1 MADNSSQR
9 KIRWEQQDDFITKIK
24 WNSNPYIWDDVRT
37 LIRAGSSVGTGA
49 ASFDEI
55 TRDYSEKDKKKLV
68 KLVCKINGFTYKD
81 EKWKQSS
88 GKVNATQVKIAVSK
102 VMGIKVDI

>member
-1 MADNSSQR
+1 MPDNSSQR
-9 KIRWEQQDDFITKIK
+9 KIRWEQHDDWITKIK
-24 WNSNPYIWDDVRT
+24 WDSNPYIWDDVRT
-37 LIRAGSSVGTGA
+37 LLRAGAAAGSGG

-68 KLVCKINGFTYKD
+68 KLVCKVNGIKYED

-102 VMGIKVDI
+102 VMGIKIDI